1 LLENFYLVYAVVGF
15 FSLGAVL
22 GLFSRG
28 KQQHVFLTYIPSI
41 IGSFLAI
48 VLSIV
53 VFTSEDIH
61 ITLSSQQIFNFE
73 IFIDGIAAFFI
84 LIIGLISFAVSI
96 YSLSYSK
103 IFDDKKNNSNLGMLF
118 NLFIISM
125 ILVVASN
132 NIFFFLIFWELMSL
146 TSFFLVI
153 YEHDNENNL
162 KSGLTYLVMTH
173 LGTAFI
179 LASFLFMYA
188 QTGSFSFDSFRDIGI
203 IPDHVKDIVFVLAFI
218 GFGTKAGMV
227 PLHIWLPK
235 AHPSAPSNASAL
247 MSAVMLKIAIYGIV
261 RYLFDFNSIDDSSHY
276 LWWGLG
282 VVVIG
287 SVSALVGVLYALVE
301 HDIKRALA
309 FHSIENIGIIFIGL
323 GLSVIFASFNL
334 VSLSVL
340 ALVASMFHTL
350 NHALFKGLL
359 FMAAGSVHYSTHT
372 KNIEDL
378 GGLIKKMPWTALMF
392 LIGSISIIGLPP
404 LNGFISE
411 WLTLQSLLSVFQ
423 LPSPILQVSLAF
435 ASLAFALTIG
445 LASAT
450 FVKLFGI
457 SFLSKSRSIKSAKA
471 IEVPRFMLAGKS
483 ILAVSCILLGILPFI
498 GINLIVTAFDL
509 SATPLSPFESISI
522 INSDGNNFASL
533 MMPAV
538 LIILISIFVAIFVF
552 VRIMGSKTSTKKYGT
567 WDCGFGS
574 LSERTQ
580 YTATSLAEPIR
591 RIFSTFYKPENKI
604 TAEFHSNQNQYLKK
618 SINVNSTTRNIFE
631 EFYESIISV
640 SLFVLNK
647 IRKIQTGKVNA
658 YILYIMVALIS
669 LLFAVGVGI
678 IE

>member
-1 LLENFYLVYAVVGF
+1 LLENLSIVYAVIAF
-15 FSLGAVL
+15 FSLGATL
-22 GLFSRG
+22 GIFSRG
-28 KQQHVFLTYIPSI
+28 KNQHVYFTYIPAA

-48 VLSIV
+48 VLSLL
-53 VFTSEDIH
+53 VFSSEDIH
-61 ITLSSQQIFNFE
+61 ITLSSHQLFDFE
-73 IFIDGIAAFFI
+73 IFIDGTAAFFI
-84 LIIGLISFAVSI
+84 LLIGLVSFAVSI
-96 YSLSYSK
+96 YSLSYAK
-103 IFDDKKNNSNLGMLF
+103 KFDDKKNNSALGMLF
-118 NLFIISM
+118 NIFIISM

-132 NIFFFLIFWELMSL
+132 NVFFFLIFWELMSL
-146 TSFFLVI
+146 VSFFLVI
-153 YEHDNENNL
+153 YEHENKNNL

-173 LGTAFI
+173 IGTAFI
-179 LASFLFMYA
+179 FASFLLIYT

-203 IPDHVKDIVFVLAFI
+203 VPDYVKDIAFVFAFV
-218 GFGTKAGMV
+218 GFGVKAGMV
-227 PLHIWLPK
+227 PLHVWLPK

-261 RYLFDFNSIDDSSHY
+261 RFLLDFNAIDDSSHY
-276 LWWGLG
+276 LWWGIGILA
-282 VVVIG
+282 VG

-334 VSLSVL
+334 MSLSVL
-340 ALVASMFHTL
+340 AFVASMFHTL

-372 KNIEDL
+372 KNIEEL

-392 LIGSISIIGLPP
+392 LIGSIAIVGLPP

-423 LPSPILQVSLAF
+423 LPSTILQVSLAF

-445 LASAT
+445 LAAAT

-457 SFLSKSRSIKSAKA
+457 SFLSKSRSPKSANA
-471 IEVPRFMLAGKS
+471 VEVPRFMLAGKA
-483 ILAVSCILLGILPFI
+483 ILAASCILLGILPFL
-498 GINLIVTAFDL
+498 GINMIVSAFDL
-509 SATPLSPFESISI
+509 SFTPLSPFESISI
-522 INSDGNNFASL
+522 INTDGNNFASL

-538 LIILISIFVAIFVF
+538 LIISLSVFVAIFAF
-552 VRIMGSKTSTKKYGT
+552 VRIVGGKTSTKKYGT

-574 LSERTQ
+574 LSDRTQ

-591 RIFSTFYKPENKI
+591 RIFTVFYKSKNEI
-604 TAEFHSNQNQYLKK
+604 TNEFYSDKNQYIKK

-631 EFYESIISV
+631 ELYESITSV
-640 SLFVLNK
+640 SLFVLDK

-658 YILYIMVALIS
+658 YILYIMIALIS
-669 LLFAVGVGI
+669 LMVAMGAGI

>member
-1 LLENFYLVYAVVGF
+1 MSENLYIVYVIF
-15 FSLGAVL
+15 SLFSLGALL
-22 GLFSRG
+22 GIFARR
-28 KQQHVFLTYIPSI
+28 KKHHTYFTYIPSAL
-41 IGSFLAI
+41 GSFLAI
-48 VLSIV
+48 ILSVIV
-53 VFTSEDIH
+53 F
-61 ITLSSQQIFNFE
+61 SSGNVHQSLFSTQHLFDFE
-73 IFIDGIAAFFI
+73 ILVDGFSAFFI
-84 LIIGLISFAVSI
+84 LIIGLVSSSVSI

-103 IFDDKKNNSNLGMLF
+103 KFDDKKSNSSLGMMF
-118 NLFIISM
+118 NIFIASM
-125 ILVVASN
+125 ILVVISN
-132 NIFFFLIFWELMSL
+132 NAFFFLIFWELMSL

-153 YEHDNENNL
+153 YEHENQNNL
-162 KSGLTYLVMTH
+162 KSGLTYLAMTH
-173 LGTAFI
+173 LGTALIF
-179 LASFLFMYA
+179 ASFLLMYA
-188 QTGSFSFDSFRDIGI
+188 QTGSLSFDSFRNIDGI
-203 IPDHVKDIVFVLAFI
+203 PNYLKDIAFVLAFI

-227 PLHIWLPK
+227 PLHVWLPK
-235 AHPSAPSNASAL
+235 AHPSAPSNASSL

-261 RYLFDFNSIDDSSHY
+261 RLIFDFNTIDDSSHY
-276 LWWGLG
+276 LWWG
-282 VVVIG
+282 IG
-287 SVSALVGVLYALVE
+287 IVAIGAVSALVGVLYALVE

-323 GLSVIFASFNL
+323 GLSVIFTSFNL
-334 VSLSVL
+334 TSLSVL

-423 LPSPILQVSLAF
+423 LPSPILQVFLAF

-457 SFLSKSRSIKSAKA
+457 SFLSKSRSLTSAKA

-483 ILAVSCILLGILPFI
+483 ILAASCILLGILPFI

-509 SATPLSPFESISI
+509 SSTPLSPFESISI

-533 MMPAV
+533 MMPVV
-538 LIILISIFVAIFVF
+538 LIILLSIFVAIFAF
-552 VRIMGSKTSTKKYGT
+552 VRIMSGKTSTKKYGT

-604 TAEFHSNQNQYLKK
+604 TVEFYSNQNQYLKK

-631 EFYESIISV
+631 EFYELIISV
-640 SLFVLNK
+640 SLFVLDK

-658 YILYIMVALIS
+658 YILYMMIALVAL
-669 LLFAVGVGI
+669 LLFVGFTND
-678 IE
+678 

>member
-1 LLENFYLVYAVVGF
+1 MIENSYILYAVIGF
-15 FSLGAVL
+15 FSLGAIL

-28 KQQHVFLTYIPSI
+28 KQQHVYLTYIPAA
-41 IGSFLAI
+41 IGSLLAI
-48 VLSIV
+48 ILSIS

-61 ITLSSQQIFNFE
+61 IILNSNQLFDFE
-73 IFIDGIAAFFI
+73 ILIDGLATFFI
-84 LIIGLISFAVSI
+84 LIIGLVSFAVSI
-96 YSLSYSK
+96 YSLSYAK
-103 IFDDKKNNSNLGMLF
+103 KFDDKKNNSSLGLLF

-132 NIFFFLIFWELMSL
+132 NMFFFLIFWELMSL

-153 YEHDNENNL
+153 YEHENKNNI
-162 KSGLTYLVMTH
+162 KSGLTYIVMTH
-173 LGTAFI
+173 IGTAMIF
-179 LASFLFMYA
+179 ASFLLMYS
-188 QTGSFSFDSFRDIGI
+188 QTGSFSFDSFRDIGT
-203 IPDHVKDIVFVLAFI
+203 IPDHIKDIAFVLAFI

-227 PLHIWLPK
+227 PLHTWLPK

-261 RYLFDFNSIDDSSHY
+261 RYLFDFNAINDSSNY
-276 LWWGLG
+276 LWWGIGILA
-282 VVVIG
+282 IG

-309 FHSIENIGIIFIGL
+309 FHSIENIGIIFIGI

-334 VSLSVL
+334 MSLSVL
-340 ALVASMFHTL
+340 AFVASMFHTL

-359 FMAAGSVHYSTHT
+359 FMAAGSIHYSTHT
-372 KNIEDL
+372 KNIDDL

-392 LIGSISIIGLPP
+392 LIGSIAIIGLPP

-411 WLTLQSLLSVFQ
+411 WLTLQSLLAVFQ
-423 LPSPILQVSLAF
+423 IPSTILQVTLAF

-445 LASAT
+445 LAAAT

-457 SFLSKSRSIKSAKA
+457 SFLSKSRSLKSTNAA
-471 IEVPRFMLAGKS
+471 EVPRFMLAGKA
-483 ILAVSCILLGILPFI
+483 ILAASCILLGILPFI
-498 GINLIVTAFDL
+498 GINLIVTTFDL
-509 SATPLSPFESISI
+509 SFTPLSPFESISI
-522 INSDGNNFASL
+522 TNTDGNNFASL
-533 MMPAV
+533 MMPVV
-538 LIILISIFVAIFVF
+538 LMIFLSVFVAIVAF
-552 VRIMGSKTSTKKYGT
+552 VRIMGGKTSTKKLGT

-591 RIFSTFYKPENKI
+591 RIFSAFYKPENKI
-604 TAEFHSNQNQYLKK
+604 NIEFNSDKNQYLKK
-618 SINVNSTTRNIFE
+618 SINMNSTTRNIFE
-631 EFYESIISV
+631 EFYERVIFIN
-640 SLFVLNK
+640 LFVLDK

-658 YILYIMVALIS
+658 YILYIMIVLIS
-669 LLFAVGVGI
+669 LLFAAGAGI